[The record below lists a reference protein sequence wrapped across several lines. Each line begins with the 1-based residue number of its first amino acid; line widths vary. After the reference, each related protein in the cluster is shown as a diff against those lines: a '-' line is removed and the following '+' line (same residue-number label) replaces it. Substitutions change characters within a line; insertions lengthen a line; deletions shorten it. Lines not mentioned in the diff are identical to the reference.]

1 MISQVILF
9 PVFSPCFRVSSH
21 LSSLIRQKDRLSLPV
36 KSLRFP
42 VCRLL
47 SSRYFFQKERF
58 LLNLSRKSSGRHTF
72 ILTHLFDSHFSSY
85 FLSFVL
91 DFDRC
96 AFFFVLF
103 IVIQMAII
111 LKGGD
116 WLQTK
121 IISSSHPSFSSSSS
135 LSSVLVLIISVKI
148 GLCTLCWCE

>member
-96 AFFFVLF
+96 AFFLRFVHRHSNGYHFEGRRL
-103 IVIQMAII
+103 IADQDHQLI
-111 LKGGD
+111 
-116 WLQTK
+116 
-121 IISSSHPSFSSSSS
+121 
-135 LSSVLVLIISVKI
+135 SSVLLIIIIIIIISPR
-148 GLCTLCWCE
+148 LDH